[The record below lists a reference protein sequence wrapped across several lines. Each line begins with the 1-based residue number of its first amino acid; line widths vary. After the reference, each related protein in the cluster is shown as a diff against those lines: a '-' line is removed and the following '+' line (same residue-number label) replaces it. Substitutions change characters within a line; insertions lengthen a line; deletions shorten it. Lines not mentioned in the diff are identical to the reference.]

1 MAPMIFAILLL
12 AAATPADLEKSCD
25 AGKAKA
31 CDELGNLFHDGF
43 GVHRDD
49 ARAAELFRKACKG
62 KSRDGCADDARA
74 SALGEGQT
82 ANAKAALPRLEQM
95 CKAGNARACGNLG
108 DLFVRHL
115 GGPQDATRVED
126 LLSRAC
132 DKGVARACS
141 NLASIAF
148 HAGEKELAQDLA
160 QRACELGDPA
170 GCAHLGDL
178 FLTTHDSLRAGLYYS
193 RACEGGSPR
202 GCAGQGY
209 LLVDSGVDPKRGRE
223 LLQKGCDG
231 GDVRACDA
239 LRELQ

>member
-1 MAPMIFAILLL
+1 MAPMILAILLL
-12 AAATPADLEKSCD
+12 AAATPADLEKSCN

-49 ARAAELFRKACKG
+49 TRAAQLFRKACKG
-62 KSRDGCADDARA
+62 KNSDGCADDARA
-74 SALGEGQT
+74 TALGEGQT
-82 ANAKAALPRLEQM
+82 ANAKTALPRLEQM
-95 CKAGNARACGNLG
+95 CTAGSARACGNLG

-115 GGPQDATRVED
+115 GSPQDATRVEA
-126 LLSRAC
+126 LLSQAC
-132 DKGVARACS
+132 DKGFARACS

-148 HAGEKELAQDLA
+148 HTGAKEHAEDLA
-160 QRACELGDPA
+160 QRACELGDPS

-178 FLTTHDSLRAGLYYS
+178 YLTTHDSLRAGLYYS
-193 RACEGGSPR
+193 RACESGSPR

-231 GDVRACDA
+231 GDGRACDA
-239 LRELQ
+239 LRELK

>member
-49 ARAAELFRKACKG
+49 VRAAQLFRKACKG
-62 KSRDGCADDARA
+62 KNPDGCADDARA

-82 ANAKAALPRLEQM
+82 ANEKAALPRLEQM
-95 CKAGNARACGNLG
+95 CKAGSARACGNLG
-108 DLFVRHL
+108 DLFGRHL
-115 GGPQDATRVED
+115 GAPQDASRVED
-126 LLSRAC
+126 LLSHAC
-132 DKGVARACS
+132 GKGVARACS

-148 HAGEKELAQDLA
+148 HTGAKKRAEDLA
-160 QRACELGDPA
+160 QRACELGDPS

-178 FLTTHDSLRAGLYYS
+178 YISTHDALRAGLYYS
-193 RACEGGSPR
+193 RACEGGSPY
-202 GCAGQGY
+202 GCAGQGRV
-209 LLVDSGVDPKRGRE
+209 LVDSGLDPKRGRE

-231 GDVRACDA
+231 GDVSACDA
-239 LRELQ
+239 LRELK